1 MVKEKLTRH
10 IPIHFNCNGIGYHM
24 IDNRVYVVIV
34 NSVSLQDH
42 SWEEGRK
49 GRIISNA

>member
-24 IDNRVYVVIV
+24 IDNRVYVV